1 MQHLIRISLKRF
13 LHDLHFFPELIKSR
27 VEIYSDAKKFQWKKF
42 RRKNFVE
49 KISVEKIS
57 VEKISV
63 EKISV
68 EKDSESKKIQSR
80 ERFRVKKIQS

>member
-42 RRKNFVE
+42 RRKNFSR
-49 KISVEKIS
+49 KRFR
-57 VEKISV
+57 
-63 EKISV
+63 V
-68 EKDSESKKIQSR
+68 EKDSESKNFKVEKDFKVEKISKS
-80 ERFRVKKIQS
+80 KKIQSKTFQS